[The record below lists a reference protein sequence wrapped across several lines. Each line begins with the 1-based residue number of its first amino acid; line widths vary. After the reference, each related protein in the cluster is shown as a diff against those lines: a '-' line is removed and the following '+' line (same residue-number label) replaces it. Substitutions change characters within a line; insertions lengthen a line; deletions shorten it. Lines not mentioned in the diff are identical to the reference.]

1 MQIDRVFRGAC
12 WSNESLAQFV
22 LRGGFDSVGF
32 NSVGLNS
39 GGFNRVGYN
48 SVGFNS
54 GGFAPGN
61 GSEPNKCKHLL
72 AREQTDAN
80 INC

>member
-22 LRGGFDSVGF
+22 LRGGFNSVGF
-32 NSVGLNS
+32 
-39 GGFNRVGYN
+39 N

-54 GGFAPGN
+54 GGFNSVGVGYNSVGFNCVGFNSVGFTPGN
-61 GSEPNKCKHLL
+61 GSEPDRCKHLL
-72 AREQTDAN
+72 AKE
-80 INC
+80 